1 MELIRP
7 LTIIFWSFV
16 SIFLTCDFGE
26 RVSNRFDVIDDVLCQ
41 FEWYDLPLEVQKMLP
56 IIMMSTQQTVVFKGF
71 GNILLLREVFR
82 QVSAKTSQMLIG
94 T

>member
-82 QVSAKTSQMLIG
+82 KVSAKNSQMLIG

>member
-71 GNILLLREVFR
+71 GNIWLLREVFR
-82 QVSAKTSQMLIG
+82 QVSAKNSQMLIG